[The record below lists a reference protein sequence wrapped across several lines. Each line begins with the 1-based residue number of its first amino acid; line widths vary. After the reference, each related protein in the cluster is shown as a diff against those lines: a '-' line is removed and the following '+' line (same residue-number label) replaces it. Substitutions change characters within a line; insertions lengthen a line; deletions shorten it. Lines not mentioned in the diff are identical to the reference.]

1 MIVADELR
9 TEAESIRAS
18 GALGRPGT
26 LSRLFDYLLD
36 RSLAGEAPKELEIAL
51 AVFNKNPTFDVS
63 QDSVVRVYVHK
74 LRRRLDDY
82 YADAA
87 DPAASRIAIPKGEY
101 RLTIERSPSVEAP
114 AAVAAASPVRPFTPG
129 SRRLTWALS
138 LLVAAGV
145 GALLAFASI
154 RDRPSPEVRTVRA
167 SGVWAPLLADDL
179 PITIVV
185 GDYYMLG
192 ETDPEGE
199 TIERLVREFY
209 INSPADFV
217 YQVEASPKLMEH
229 YRNLDLTYLPTSAAF
244 AIQDLAPIL
253 AAKKSVRV
261 MLMSDLNG
269 RMLKATHIVYVGY
282 ISGLGILGDPV
293 FAVSRLSPGGTYDEL
308 IDKTGKRQY
317 ISTAVGTG
325 ESRYTDYGYFST
337 FDGPDHNRI
346 VVIAGTRDTGVMH
359 VAEAMTRAGTLA
371 DLAARTENMTS
382 FEALYEVHGVAKTGM
397 TSKLVFATPTRAEGA
412 WDAGR

>member
-1 MIVADELR
+1 
-9 TEAESIRAS
+9 
-18 GALGRPGT
+18 
-26 LSRLFDYLLD
+26 LLD

-82 YADAA
+82 YAGAK
-87 DPAASRIAIPKGEY
+87 DPAANRIAIPKGEY
-101 RLTIERSPSVEAP
+101 RLTIERSPSVDTLP
-114 AAVAAASPVRPFTPG
+114 ALVPPAPVRTVSSG
-129 SRRLTWALS
+129 HRRLTWALS
-138 LLVAAGV
+138 LLLAAAV
-145 GALLAFASI
+145 GALLTVVSI
-154 RDRPSPEVRTVRA
+154 RDRPSAEVRAVRA
-167 SGVWAPLLADDL
+167 SAVWAPLLADDL

-192 ETDPEGE
+192 ETDPEGD

-217 YQVEASPKLMEH
+217 YQVEASPKLMER

-261 MLMSDLNG
+261 LLMSDLNG
-269 RMLKATHIVYVGY
+269 SLLKATHVVYVGY

-308 IDKTGKRQY
+308 IDKTGNRQY
-317 ISTAVGTG
+317 VSTAVGTG

-337 FDGPDHNRI
+337 FDGPNHNRI

-359 VAEAMTRAGTLA
+359 VAEALTRPGTLN
-371 DLAARTENMTS
+371 DLATRTEHMAS
-382 FEALYEVHGVAKTGM
+382 FEALYEVHGVAKAGM
-397 TSKLVFATPTRAEGA
+397 TAKLIFATPTRSEGA